1 MDPVA
6 AATEAAKR
14 AVIEDDV
21 DALRAAL
28 AAGADPEATVEVTVL
43 NPAGPI
49 NVLNAVPLL
58 NLAASHGHL
67 DICELLVAAGANVN
81 ALTVD
86 ENLAFPTLV
95 GTLAGS
101 SDKHL
106 ACMRYLLEAGAD
118 PDGQI
123 ILPQL
128 ANNITPTGESSPFT
142 SSILHAAIINSKQKA
157 LQLLIEKGASLEL
170 KNSLGTTGFHI
181 ALVQGKREIAL
192 TLLRAGAAMK
202 VLRRH
207 QIDDT
212 NAPLHDFLAD
222 VISDGGWAAR
232 VQRHRDRLLGVIS
245 RCVRLPH
252 DVKVS
257 ILGFWSPPGGS

>member
-1 MDPVA
+1 ME
-6 AATEAAKR
+6 AATQAAKQ
-14 AVIEDDV
+14 AVVDNDV

-28 AAGADPEATVEVTVL
+28 AAGADPEVTIPV
-43 NPAGPI
+43 PAGP
-49 NVLNAVPLL
+49 NSVLSAVPLL

-81 ALTVD
+81 ALTVG
-86 ENLAFPTLV
+86 ENLALPTLV
-95 GTLAGS
+95 STLAGS
-101 SDKHL
+101 SDKHF

-118 PDGQI
+118 PDGRVI
-123 ILPQL
+123 
-128 ANNITPTGESSPFT
+128 NSVGSSSFT
-142 SSILHAAIINSKQKA
+142 SFILHLAIINSQQKA

-181 ALVQGKREIAL
+181 ALVQGNREIAL

-207 QIDDT
+207 QINDT

-232 VQRHRDRLLGVIS
+232 VPRHRDRLLGVIS

-252 DVKVS
+252 DVQVS
-257 ILGFWSPPGGS
+257 ILGFWSPPGGR

>member
-6 AATEAAKR
+6 AATQAAKQ
-14 AVIEDDV
+14 AVVDNDV

-28 AAGADPEATVEVTVL
+28 AAGADPEVTVL
-43 NPAGPI
+43 HPAGPNI
-49 NVLNAVPLL
+49 VLSAVPLL
-58 NLAASHGHL
+58 NLAASNGHL

-81 ALTVD
+81 ALTVG
-86 ENLAFPTLV
+86 ENLALPALV
-95 GTLAGS
+95 STLAGS
-101 SDKHL
+101 SDKHF

-123 ILPQL
+123 LLP
-128 ANNITPTGESSPFT
+128 GESSPFT
-142 SSILHAAIINSKQKA
+142 SPMLHAAIISSQQKKVHF
-157 LQLLIEKGASLEL
+157 LIESGASLEL
-170 KNSLGTTGFHI
+170 KNSLGTTGFHV
-181 ALVQGKREIAL
+181 ALVEGNREIAL
-192 TLLRAGAAMK
+192 ALLRAGAVMK
-202 VLRRH
+202 VMRRH
-207 QIDDT
+207 QINDT

-252 DVKVS
+252 DVQVS

>member
-14 AVIEDDV
+14 AVMEADV

-28 AAGADPEATVEVTVL
+28 AAGADPEVTIPSPDGEL
-43 NPAGPI
+43 S
-49 NVLNAVPLL
+49 AVPLL
-58 NLAASHGHL
+58 NLAAAPGHL
-67 DICELLVAAGANVN
+67 RMCELLVAAGANAN
-81 ALTVD
+81 ALTVG
-86 ENLAFPTLV
+86 ENLALPTLV
-95 GTLAGS
+95 STLAGS

-123 ILPQL
+123 ILPL
-128 ANNITPTGESSPFT
+128 PNNITVESPPFT
-142 SSILHAAIINSKQKA
+142 SPILHAAVMKSKQKA

-170 KNSLGTTGFHI
+170 KNSLGVTGFYM
-181 ALVQGKREIAL
+181 ALFEGKREIAL
-192 TLLRAGAAMK
+192 TLLRAGAVMK
-202 VLRRH
+202 VMRRH
-207 QIDDT
+207 QINDT
-212 NAPLHDFLAD
+212 NEALHDFLAD

-245 RCVRLPH
+245 HCVRLPH

>member
-14 AVIEDDV
+14 AVMEADV

-28 AAGADPEATVEVTVL
+28 AAGADPEVTIPSPDGEL
-43 NPAGPI
+43 S
-49 NVLNAVPLL
+49 AVPLL
-58 NLAASHGHL
+58 NLAAAPGHL
-67 DICELLVAAGANVN
+67 RMCELLVAAGANAN
-81 ALTVD
+81 ALTVG
-86 ENLAFPTLV
+86 ENLALPTLV
-95 GTLAGS
+95 STLAGS

-118 PDGQI
+118 PDGRVI
-123 ILPQL
+123 
-128 ANNITPTGESSPFT
+128 NSVESSSFT
-142 SSILHAAIINSKQKA
+142 SFMLHAAVMNSRQKA
-157 LQLLIEKGASLEL
+157 VKLLIEKGASLEL
-170 KNSLGTTGFHI
+170 KTSIGTTGFHI
-181 ALVQGKREIAL
+181 ALVQGNREIAL

-207 QIDDT
+207 QINDT
-212 NAPLHDFLAD
+212 NEALHDFLAD

-245 RCVRLPH
+245 HCVRLPH

>member
-14 AVIEDDV
+14 AVMEADV

-28 AAGADPEATVEVTVL
+28 AAGADPEVTIPSPDREL
-43 NPAGPI
+43 S
-49 NVLNAVPLL
+49 AVPLL

-67 DICELLVAAGANVN
+67 RMCELLVAAGANAN
-81 ALTVD
+81 ALTVG
-86 ENLAFPTLV
+86 ENLALPTLAS
-95 GTLAGS
+95 TLAGS

-118 PDGQI
+118 PDGRI
-123 ILPQL
+123 Y
-128 ANNITPTGESSPFT
+128 ACVESPPFT
-142 SSILHAAIINSKQKA
+142 SPILHAAVMKSKQKA

-170 KNSLGTTGFHI
+170 KNSLGVTGFYM
-181 ALVQGKREIAL
+181 ALFEGNREIAL
-192 TLLRAGAAMK
+192 TLLRAGAVMK

-207 QIDDT
+207 QINDT

-252 DVKVS
+252 DVQVS
-257 ILGFWSPPGGS
+257 ILGFWSPPGGR